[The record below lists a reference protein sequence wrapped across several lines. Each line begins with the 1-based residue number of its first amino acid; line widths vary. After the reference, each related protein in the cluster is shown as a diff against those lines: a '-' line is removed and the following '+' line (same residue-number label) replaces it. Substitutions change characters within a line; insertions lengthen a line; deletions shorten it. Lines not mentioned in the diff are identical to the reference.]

1 MAERP
6 SKPRA
11 VTCGEVLIATLP
23 VEPVPIDAGEPL
35 RMYVGGAEANFAV
48 GLCRLGLDASLV
60 GRLSSD
66 PLGRFATVTLE
77 GEGVDLSKMREDDGP
92 SGLYLREW
100 LADGVRRPLYYR
112 RDSAGSH
119 FGPDDWPA
127 NLDNIDWLHVTGI
140 TAALS
145 ESCRAGLTTALS
157 WAREHSVR
165 VSFDPNYRSQ
175 LWSPEAA
182 RASLLAIVASC
193 HTLLLGTS
201 EGELLFGTD
210 DPRSIGERA
219 GSLGVQDVAIKR
231 GDRGASAWSGGE
243 MWHHEPFEVRA
254 VDPVGA
260 GDAFDAGFVAC
271 RLESGSLQDALAL
284 GTYCG
289 AKVAELPGEHE
300 GFPRLA
306 ELPSHLARTLGN

>member
-1 MAERP
+1 
-6 SKPRA
+6 
-11 VTCGEVLIATLP
+11 
-23 VEPVPIDAGEPL
+23 
-35 RMYVGGAEANFAV
+35 
-48 GLCRLGLDASLV
+48 
-60 GRLSSD
+60 
-66 PLGRFATVTLE
+66 
-77 GEGVDLSKMREDDGP
+77 
-92 SGLYLREW
+92 
-100 LADGVRRPLYYR
+100 
-112 RDSAGSH
+112 
-119 FGPDDWPA
+119 
-127 NLDNIDWLHVTGI
+127 
-140 TAALS
+140 
-145 ESCRAGLTTALS
+145 
-157 WAREHSVR
+157 VR